1 VMHLK
6 VVKEDLVVVKEEAI
20 AGAATEE
27 VLVVAKEKAMAVVKE
42 EVQAEAEDV
51 KAETLVADSEISLE
65 NHVKAE
71 MPVEV
76 EEEKEAEAETEDAG
90 LNLIPYN

>member
-1 VMHLK
+1 MK
-6 VVKEDLVVVKEEAI
+6 V
-20 AGAATEE
+20 
-27 VLVVAKEKAMAVVKE
+27 
-42 EVQAEAEDV
+42 
-51 KAETLVADSEISLE
+51 ETLVADSEISLV

-71 MPVEV
+71 MPAEV